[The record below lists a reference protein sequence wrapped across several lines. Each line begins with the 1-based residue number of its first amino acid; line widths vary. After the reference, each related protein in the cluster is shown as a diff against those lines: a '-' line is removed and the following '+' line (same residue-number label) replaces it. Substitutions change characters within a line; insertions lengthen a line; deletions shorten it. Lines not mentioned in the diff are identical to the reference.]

1 MVSVVSYWLSR
12 CSSKMSTSTLALAGT
27 SMIPLICSRAR
38 ARARRSPRPHTVWS
52 SRIAAMR
59 SDDSTWQLGLA
70 KATISSSSSSAGI
83 FLPSSWGRS
92 CRGPHSPRILVGRR
106 AGLPRGPR
114 NDNQEVLRCWV
125 LGSLTVTRRPP
136 GLCVSLQP
144 TLPESPTPSLSG
156 APKMAPPASSRLP
169 TSSRPLRS
177 ALPFRAIKGGIREE
191 VEEEEPPGRIK
202 EAGSIHLEADQRGNI
217 AKGLAGRCAIPPLRS
232 IGRGFRKPEHRLV

>member
-125 LGSLTVTRRPP
+125 LVRLGPGERAVHWAPSPAAGGGPQLIQNGVSPAAGRKDRWKSKGRARR
-136 GLCVSLQP
+136 GGRGK
-144 TLPESPTPSLSG
+144 E
-156 APKMAPPASSRLP
+156 KMEER
-169 TSSRPLRS
+169 RGERRGGRS
-177 ALPFRAIKGGIREE
+177 KRRGRREE
-191 VEEEEPPGRIK
+191 RRRGR
-202 EAGSIHLEADQRGNI
+202 
-217 AKGLAGRCAIPPLRS
+217 
-232 IGRGFRKPEHRLV
+232 